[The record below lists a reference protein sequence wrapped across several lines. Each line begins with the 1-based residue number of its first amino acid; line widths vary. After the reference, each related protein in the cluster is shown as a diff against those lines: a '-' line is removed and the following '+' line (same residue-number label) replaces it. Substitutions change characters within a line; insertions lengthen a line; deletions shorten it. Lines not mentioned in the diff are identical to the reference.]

1 MTQNDTYFLENSP
14 LFSGKIRQVFNFSQD
29 ELLIKTSDKI
39 SAFDFVFDDEIDSKG
54 SLLTKITKLWFKKTE
69 HIIENHLLDD
79 GHLENLIPESY
90 ESCMLVKKCRPIKI
104 ESIVRG
110 YISGSAYN
118 LYIESGMVSDI
129 RMKSGLKLNDK
140 LEAPIFTPS
149 TKADVGDKDEN
160 ITFSQVKELIGDYN
174 ADYIYNKS
182 IELYKYAH
190 EYALSKG
197 LCLIDTKFEFGY
209 DNQNNI
215 ILIDEIFTPDC
226 SRYCLAEDMNKK
238 DVNFFDK
245 QFFRNY
251 LKEINWQETQID
263 IPDIIK
269 NTVISRYQK
278 VYNMLVNE

>member
-1 MTQNDTYFLENSP
+1 MAQNDTYFLENNP

-29 ELLIKTSDKI
+29 ELLIRTSDKI

-118 LYIESGMVSDI
+118 QYIESGMVSDI

-160 ITFSQVKELIGDYN
+160 ITFSQVKELIGDDN

-238 DVNFFDK
+238 DVDFFDK
-245 QFFRNY
+245 QFFINY

>member
-1 MTQNDTYFLENSP
+1 MAQNDTYFLENKP

-29 ELLIKTSDKI
+29 ELLIRTSDKI

-118 LYIESGMVSDI
+118 QYIESGMVSDI

-160 ITFSQVKELIGDYN
+160 ITFSQVKELIGDDN

>member
-1 MTQNDTYFLENSP
+1 MTQNDTYFLENRP

-29 ELLIKTSDKI
+29 ELLIRTSDKI

-118 LYIESGMVSDI
+118 QYIESGMVSDI

-160 ITFSQVKELIGDYN
+160 ITFSQVKELIGDDN

>member
-1 MTQNDTYFLENSP
+1 MAQNDTYFLENNP

-29 ELLIKTSDKI
+29 ELLIRTSDKI

-118 LYIESGMVSDI
+118 QYIESGMVSDI

-160 ITFSQVKELIGDYN
+160 ITFSQVKELIGDDN

-238 DVNFFDK
+238 DVDFFDK

-278 VYNMLVNE
+278 VYNMLVNA

>member
-1 MTQNDTYFLENSP
+1 MAQNDTYFLENNP

-29 ELLIKTSDKI
+29 ELLIRTSDKI

-118 LYIESGMVSDI
+118 QYIESGMVSDI

-160 ITFSQVKELIGDYN
+160 ITFSQVKELIGDDN

-269 NTVISRYQK
+269 NTIISRYQK
-278 VYNMLVNE
+278 VYDMLQNA

>member
-1 MTQNDTYFLENSP
+1 MAQNDTYFLENNP

-29 ELLIKTSDKI
+29 ELLIRTSDKI

-118 LYIESGMVSDI
+118 QYIESGMVSDI

-160 ITFSQVKELIGDYN
+160 ITFSQMKELIGDNN

>member
-1 MTQNDTYFLENSP
+1 MAQNDTYFLENNP

-29 ELLIKTSDKI
+29 ELLIRTSDKI

-118 LYIESGMVSDI
+118 QYIESGMVSDI

-160 ITFSQVKELIGDYN
+160 ITFSQVKELIGDDN

-226 SRYCLAEDMNKK
+226 SRYCLAEDIHKK
-238 DVNFFDK
+238 DVDFFDK

-269 NTVISRYQK
+269 NTIISRYQK
-278 VYNMLVNE
+278 VYNMLINA

>member
-1 MTQNDTYFLENSP
+1 MAQNYTYFLENNP

-29 ELLIKTSDKI
+29 ELLIRTSDKI

-118 LYIESGMVSDI
+118 QYIESGMVSDI

-160 ITFSQVKELIGDYN
+160 ITFSQVKELIGDDN

-226 SRYCLAEDMNKK
+226 SRYCLAEDIHKK
-238 DVNFFDK
+238 DVDFFDK

-269 NTVISRYQK
+269 NTIISRYQK
-278 VYNMLVNE
+278 VYNMLINA

>member
-14 LFSGKIRQVFNFSQD
+14 LFSGKIRQVFNFSQN

-118 LYIESGMVSDI
+118 QYIESGMVSDI

-160 ITFSQVKELIGDYN
+160 ITFSQVKELIGDDN

-226 SRYCLAEDMNKK
+226 SRYCLAEDIHKK
-238 DVNFFDK
+238 DVDFFDK

-269 NTVISRYQK
+269 NTIISRYQK
-278 VYNMLVNE
+278 VYNMLINA

>member
-39 SAFDFVFDDEIDSKG
+39 SAFDFVFDDEIDLKG

-118 LYIESGMVSDI
+118 QYIESGMVSDI

-160 ITFSQVKELIGDYN
+160 ITFSQVKELIGDDN

-226 SRYCLAEDMNKK
+226 SRYCLAEDIHKK
-238 DVNFFDK
+238 DVDFFDK

>member
-1 MTQNDTYFLENSP
+1 MAQNDTYFLENKP
-14 LFSGKIRQVFNFSQD
+14 LFSGKIRQAFNFSQD
-29 ELLIKTSDKI
+29 ELLIRTSDKI

-79 GHLENLIPESY
+79 GHLENLIPKSY

-118 LYIESGMVSDI
+118 QYIESGMVSDI
-129 RMKSGLKLNDK
+129 RMTSGLKLNDK

-160 ITFSQVKELIGDYN
+160 ITFSQMKELIGDNN

-238 DVNFFDK
+238 DVDFFDK

-269 NTVISRYQK
+269 NTIISRYQK
-278 VYNMLVNE
+278 VYNMLINA

>member
-1 MTQNDTYFLENSP
+1 MAQNDTYFLENNP

-29 ELLIKTSDKI
+29 ELLIRTSDKI

-118 LYIESGMVSDI
+118 QYIESGMVSDI

-160 ITFSQVKELIGDYN
+160 ITFSQVKELIGDDN

-238 DVNFFDK
+238 HVNFFDK